1 MMNSL
6 GLVLARSIGF
16 FHWMFP
22 DILMRNCLH
31 GRLFSM
37 YEIIFIEKRRKTN

>member
-22 DILMRNCLH
+22 DILMRNCLLPMPF
-31 GRLFSM
+31 GIVQTSFV
-37 YEIIFIEKRRKTN
+37 